1 MAEQTLTGYISSMER
16 RVGALED
23 EQSTPDVISQI
34 VKGYGT
40 LKVRATLRVRA
51 HTYHLC
57 SETLLCSEELII

>member
-1 MAEQTLTGYISSMER
+1 MTETLTDYINSVER

-40 LKVRATLRVRA
+40 LRVRAILRVRA

-57 SETLLCSEELII
+57 SESLLCSEELII

>member
-1 MAEQTLTGYISSMER
+1 MAETLTGYISSVER

-40 LKVRATLRVRA
+40 LRVRAILRVRA

-57 SETLLCSEELII
+57 SESLLCSEELII